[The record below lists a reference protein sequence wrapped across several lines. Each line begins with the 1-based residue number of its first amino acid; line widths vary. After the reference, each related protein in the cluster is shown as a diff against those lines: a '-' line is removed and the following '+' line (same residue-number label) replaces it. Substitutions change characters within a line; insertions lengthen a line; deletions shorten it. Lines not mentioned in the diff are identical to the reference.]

1 MCDDLLEE
9 HVYPTVFGDAEM
21 FVPQTEEGMPLRA
34 LYVGGGFQS
43 ATARQLGRTA
53 WWEAT
58 STPTP

>member
-21 FVPQTEEGMPLRA
+21 FVPQTEEGVPLRA

-43 ATARQLGRTA
+43 ATAR
-53 WWEAT
+53 
-58 STPTP
+58 